1 MAMSDWFHTNEVP
14 ADFFKSKAYLDGG
27 DYFTILSVS
36 RPNRA
41 ELMIDE
47 C

>member
-1 MAMSDWFHTNEVP
+1 MAVIDWFHTNGVP

-36 RPNRA
+36 RPYSV

-47 C
+47 